1 MAILLT
7 GREVSVALNQQSKL
21 RSQKLCSMGIQ
32 PSLAVIRCGEN
43 HDALSY
49 EKSLGSKADECGI
62 KIIKYILPEN
72 VKKQE
77 LLGLIQAVN
86 ADQSIHGCL
95 IFRPLPGGLME
106 LQDEI
111 CATLSPEKDVDCCTA
126 ASSAGVY
133 LGNNYGFPP
142 CTAEACIHI
151 LRHYNIPLAGKHV
164 VVIGRSLVVGR
175 PVSMLLLRENATVT
189 VCHSHTVNMP
199 ELCRQADIIISAAG
213 HPGLLTA
220 DYVRP
225 GQVVLDVSV
234 SWAANMPNK
243 NGGLGRLVGD
253 AVFDDIEPIVSA
265 ISPVPGGVGTVT
277 SSVLISHVISAAER
291 SLQHEQ

>member
-1 MAILLT
+1 MLLS
-7 GREVSVALNQQSKL
+7 GREVSAALNQQSKL
-21 RSQKLCSMGIQ
+21 RSQRLCSLGVQ
-32 PSLAVIRCGEN
+32 PCLAVIHCGESP
-43 HDALSY
+43 DALSY
-49 EKSLGSKADECGI
+49 EKGLGLKADECGV
-62 KIIKYILPEN
+62 KLLKYLLPEDTQ
-72 VKKQE
+72 KQQ
-77 LLGLIQAVN
+77 LFDLIHAVN
-86 ADQSIHGCL
+86 IDPKIHGCL
-95 IFRPLPGGLME
+95 IFRPLPGELLK
-106 LQDEI
+106 LQDEL
-111 CATLSPEKDVDCCTA
+111 CAAISPEKDVDCCTM

-151 LRHYNIPLAGKHV
+151 LRHYNIPLSGKHV

-189 VCHSHTVNMP
+189 VCHSHTENMP
-199 ELCRQADIIISAAG
+199 QLCRQADIIICAAG
-213 HPGLLTA
+213 QPGLITA

-253 AVFDDIEPIVSA
+253 TVFDELEPIVSA

-291 SLQHEQ
+291 SLQHE